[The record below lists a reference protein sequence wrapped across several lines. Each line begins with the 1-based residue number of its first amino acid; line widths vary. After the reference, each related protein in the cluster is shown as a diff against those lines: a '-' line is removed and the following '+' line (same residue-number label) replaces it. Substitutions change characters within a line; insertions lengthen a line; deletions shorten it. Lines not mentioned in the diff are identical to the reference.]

1 MNPLSI
7 DVRRPP
13 DVPIRSSRADPDEGL
28 IQSLARGIEVLR
40 AFGQENDRMTIAEA
54 ARATDLTRAGAR
66 RILLTLERLGYVRS
80 DGRHY
85 YMTARVLELGRGFL
99 AQPLWRVVRPA
110 LLSVSQELNE
120 TVSAGVLDGH
130 DVVYTTR
137 VRSSRVLQ
145 LELRAGTRL
154 PAFVSSMGR
163 VLLASLAPAA
173 LNRYFATATLTPFTE
188 FTLVDPDALRKQVEL
203 VRAQGWCHARN
214 EIEPGVCCVAVP
226 VVDPAGRTVAALNV
240 STRSDRTSPQ
250 TAKNTILPLL
260 RAAAATIRSEL
271 ETACP

>member
-13 DVPIRSSRADPDEGL
+13 DVEIRSCRADPDEGL

-54 ARATDLTRAGAR
+54 ARATGLTRAGAR

-110 LLSVSQELNE
+110 LLTVSQALNE

-130 DVVYTTR
+130 DVVYTMR

-145 LELRAGTRL
+145 LELRAGARL

-188 FTLVDPDALRKQVEL
+188 LTLVEPDALRKQVEL

-226 VVDPAGRTVAALNV
+226 IVDPAGRTVAALNV

-260 RAAAATIRSEL
+260 RAAAATIRKEL
-271 ETACP
+271 ETV

>member
-7 DVRRPP
+7 DGIRPS
-13 DVPIRSSRADPDEGL
+13 DVMIRSAKADSDEGQ

-40 AFGQENDRMTIAEA
+40 AFGPETDRMTIAEA
-54 ARATDLTRAGAR
+54 ARATGLTRAGAR

-80 DGRHY
+80 DGRCY
-85 YMTARVLELGRGFL
+85 YMTARVLDLGRGFL
-99 AQPLWRVVRPA
+99 AQPLWQVVRPA
-110 LLSVSQELNE
+110 LLTVSQALNE

-130 DVVYTTR
+130 DVVYTMR

-145 LELRAGTRL
+145 LELRAGARP

-163 VLLASLAPAA
+163 VLLAALSPAE
-173 LNRYFATATLTPFTE
+173 LSRYFASATLTPFTE
-188 FTLVDPDALRKQVEL
+188 FTLVEPDALRKQVEL
-203 VRAQGWCHARN
+203 VRTQGWCHARD

-226 VVDPAGRTVAALNV
+226 VVDPTGRTVAALNV

-260 RAAAATIRSEL
+260 REAAATIRIEL
-271 ETACP
+271 ETA

>member
-40 AFGQENDRMTIAEA
+40 AFGQDNDRMTIAEA

-203 VRAQGWCHARN
+203 VRAQGWCHARD

-271 ETACP
+271 ETV